1 MMKNRE
7 QAERHSAAS
16 VGVVA
21 FLSNGDPPKRS
32 TRPPFLLELVSKIVT
47 KCKIIVGKAVLRFGT
62 GGKSSHR
69 RRRHALVGF

>member
-21 FLSNGDPPKRS
+21 FLSNGDPAEAVNPS
-32 TRPPFLLELVSKIVT
+32 AFPSGACQQNLFLD
-47 KCKIIVGKAVLRFGT
+47 CFVL
-62 GGKSSHR
+62 
-69 RRRHALVGF
+69 

>member
-32 TRPPFLLELVSKIVT
+32 TRPPFLLELVSQQIVY
-47 KCKIIVGKAVLRFGT
+47 LH
-62 GGKSSHR
+62 KSFLTNYSSR
-69 RRRHALVGF
+69 VKMVKSEY

>member
-21 FLSNGDPPKRS
+21 FLSNGDPPKRLKPS
-32 TRPPFLLELVSKIVT
+32 AFPSGACQQNCYSCINRLDKLF
-47 KCKIIVGKAVLRFGT
+47 CKG
-62 GGKSSHR
+62 
-69 RRRHALVGF
+69 

>member
-21 FLSNGDPPKRS
+21 FLSNGDPAEAVNPS
-32 TRPPFLLELVSKIVT
+32 AFPSGA
-47 KCKIIVGKAVLRFGT
+47 CQQIIVNLYKTCLTNFSSRLKMV
-62 GGKSSHR
+62 KSEY
-69 RRRHALVGF
+69 

>member
-21 FLSNGDPPKRS
+21 FLSNGDPAEAVNPS
-32 TRPPFLLELVSKIVT
+32 AFPSGACQQNLFLDCEVCRRQFDSIET
-47 KCKIIVGKAVLRFGT
+47 FSGKKFLKNA
-62 GGKSSHR
+62 KHP
-69 RRRHALVGF
+69 

>member
-21 FLSNGDPPKRS
+21 FLSNGDPAEAVNPS
-32 TRPPFLLELVSKIVT
+32 AFLSGACQLIYDC
-47 KCKIIVGKAVLRFGT
+47 CKKYT
-62 GGKSSHR
+62 
-69 RRRHALVGF
+69 